1 MTSRTPNI
9 LLLDQDDVLRRAT
22 EILLSH
28 RGADVS
34 AAATLDEAIALAQQR
49 SYDVALI
56 DVSPAMPA
64 ARELVGRLRGGG
76 STPERVV
83 LCVDAP
89 VDDVE
94 HAERVERE
102 ELGEGTEVLLKPY
115 AFDRLI
121 SAVLGRPARPAERP
135 AARRRLTRQTQQ
147 RTGPRAGTRRRPAD
161 RVLRSSPGV
170 ARGRRRPG

>member
-1 MTSRTPNI
+1 MTRRTPNI

-34 AAATLDEAIALAQQR
+34 AAATLDEAIALAR
-49 SYDVALI
+49 EHSYDVALI
-56 DVSPAMPA
+56 DLSPAMPA
-64 ARELVGRLRGGG
+64 ARELVDRLRRGG
-76 STPERVV
+76 SAPERVV
-83 LCVDAP
+83 LCTDGP
-89 VDDVE
+89 V
-94 HAERVERE
+94 ERAERE

-115 AFDRLI
+115 AFDRLV

-135 AARRRLTRQTQQ
+135 ASRRRLTRQATQ
-147 RTGPRAGTRRRPAD
+147 RTAPRAGSRRRPAD

>member
-1 MTSRTPNI
+1 MTRRTPTI

-34 AAATLDEAIALAQQR
+34 AAATLEEAIALAQQR

-56 DVSPAMPA
+56 DLSPAMPG
-64 ARELVGRLRGGG
+64 ARELVGRLRRGG
-76 STPERVV
+76 SAPERVV
-83 LCVDAP
+83 LCVD
-89 VDDVE
+89 VE
-94 HAERVERE
+94 HVEHVEDAERED
-102 ELGEGTEVLLKPY
+102 LGEGTEVLLKPY
-115 AFDRLI
+115 AFDRLV
-121 SAVLGRPARPAERP
+121 SAVLGRPARPAER
-135 AARRRLTRQTQQ
+135 AVSRRPLTRQAPH
-147 RTGPRAGTRRRPAD
+147 RTAPRAGARRRPAD